1 MDAKVVL
8 VVEAAFVIPVTEPVV
23 SNFFR
28 DRRRVFAEVACD
40 VLEGSSFDQLLL
52 DVFSIFQREV
62 FLVAGNVFAHD
73 RSFPCCQKEGF
84 IIPWEYEKVKST
96 CAELKSTTAQRSG
109 I

>member
-1 MDAKVVL
+1 VL

-62 FLVAGNVFAHD
+62 FWLPGMYLLMIVPSPAV
-73 RSFPCCQKEGF
+73 RR
-84 IIPWEYEKVKST
+84 KVSSYHGSK
-96 CAELKSTTAQRSG
+96 KR
-109 I
+109 